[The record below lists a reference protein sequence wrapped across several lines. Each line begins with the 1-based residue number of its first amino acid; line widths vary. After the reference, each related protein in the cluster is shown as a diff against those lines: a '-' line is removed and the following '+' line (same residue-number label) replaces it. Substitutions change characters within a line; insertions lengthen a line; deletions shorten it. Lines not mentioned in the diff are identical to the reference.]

1 MKIRLSLVL
10 IASILILGLIG
21 FSQDA
26 FASHTAPFA
35 GTTLHCDITTNPP
48 APGVDYRHCNLS
60 GAKLSGANLSGAN
73 LSGADLSGAD
83 LIGANLSGANLTG
96 ADLTGANLFR
106 AVFGILGGVTCGAGT
121 TPVGNVCEANVTLAQ
136 LNAALAERDAAR
148 AELATALA
156 ERDAARAELATA
168 LAERDAALAQRDAA
182 RAELSDLFTNNSCN
196 PLAGSI
202 ETVLGCITALNTAVA
217 TAENLVADLEFQI
230 TGLNNQISDLRT
242 RGSDLEGLVLI
253 LETENADLQ
262 PISATLPENVI
273 NSLIDRVNSL
283 VGMGML
289 DEKDAKKLLEKLDD
303 ALEEVEEG
311 NEEICKEVSKFVK
324 KVNKLV
330 DKEKLDAAKAIP
342 LLSEANSL
350 LAECPTD
357 DDK

>member
-1 MKIRLSLVL
+1 MEAIWVISIIV
-10 IASILILGLIG
+10 SILILGLIG

-26 FASHTAPFA
+26 FASHTAPLA

-60 GAKLSGANLSGAN
+60 GAKLSGADLSGADLSGAMLRFAKLSGAN

-83 LIGANLSGANLTG
+83 LIRVNLSG
-96 ADLTGANLFR
+96 ADLTGAKLSGANLSE

-121 TPVGNVCEANVTLAQ
+121 TQVGDVCEPNVTLAQ

-156 ERDAARAELATA
+156 ERDAARAEL
-168 LAERDAALAQRDAA
+168 
-182 RAELSDLFTNNSCN
+182 SDLFTNNSCN

-202 ETVLGCITALNTAVA
+202 ETLLDCITALNTAVA
-217 TAENLVADLEFQI
+217 TAEDLVADLEFQI

-253 LETENADLQ
+253 LKSENPDFQALL
-262 PISATLPENVI
+262 ATLPENVI

-283 VGMGML
+283 VGIDL

-311 NEEICKEVSKFVK
+311 NEEICKKVSKFVK